1 MGFWEKDEKEKEAET
16 EERELSPEEQAKSRL
31 RGFLEILI
39 ELVIVAAV
47 VFLVLRFVAFR
58 SVVQGDSM
66 NATLQNGDNLVVERV
81 SYYFHEPRR
90 YDIVVFRVP
99 DDERKREHYIKRVIG
114 LPGETVEISGGK
126 VWIDGAVLED
136 DVYGKEAINRD
147 FGPVTVPEGEVF
159 VLGDNRNDSRD
170 STEIGTISK
179 KRILGRVLVRFWPLN
194 AMRKF

>member
-136 DVYGKEAINRD
+136 DVYGKEAIHGD
-147 FGPVTVPEGEVF
+147 CGPVTVPEGEVF
-159 VLGDNRNDSRD
+159 VLGDNRNDSND
-170 STEIGTISK
+170 SRRIGTISP
-179 KRILGRVLVRFWPLN
+179 GSSPLN
-194 AMRKF
+194 STYTPQL

>member
-58 SVVQGDSM
+58 SVVQGNSM

>member
-1 MGFWEKDEKEKEAET
+1 
-16 EERELSPEEQAKSRL
+16 
-31 RGFLEILI
+31 
-39 ELVIVAAV
+39 
-47 VFLVLRFVAFR
+47 
-58 SVVQGDSM
+58 M

-147 FGPVTVPEGEVF
+147 FGPMTVPEGEVF

-170 STEIGTISK
+170 STEIPSAPSPSMRGVT
-179 KRILGRVLVRFWPLN
+179 RTAYPVLALWYGRVICWPVSGAPRSKEL
-194 AMRKF
+194 AICGSSK

>member
-1 MGFWEKDEKEKEAET
+1 MGFWEKDEKEKKAET

-114 LPGETVEISGGK
+114 LPGETVEISAGK

-147 FGPVTVPEGEVF
+147 FGPVTVPKGEVF
-159 VLGDNRNDSRD
+159 VLGDNRNDSND
-170 STEIGTISK
+170 SRRIGTISG